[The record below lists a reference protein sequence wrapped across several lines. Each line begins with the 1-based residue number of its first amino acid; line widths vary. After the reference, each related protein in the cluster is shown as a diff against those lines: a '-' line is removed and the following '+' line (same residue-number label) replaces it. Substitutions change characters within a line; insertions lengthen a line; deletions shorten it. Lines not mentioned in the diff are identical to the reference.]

1 MVAELLRLRLRILA
15 NGFRRPPIQ
24 IAAIVVGLL
33 VAIVG
38 VVLFWQGAAW
48 VASLEDDTFAMR
60 ANTVVGSWLI
70 LAAILIP
77 LMAVRRVV
85 LSPRAFLGYPIS
97 PVGVGVTMLA
107 YTLIGPGILLVPM
120 TLASTLAW
128 PDEESRQV
136 AWAAAPL
143 LFLQTLL
150 TIQLARE
157 LGVALRRHPRI
168 AGWIDF
174 VSVLVLMLGGAVV
187 LAVIAPR
194 VPEWLDVVR
203 AVRPLNGF
211 LIALPD
217 VLADTPLGM
226 LWAAPGYASTY
237 VRDPATA
244 WQLVGISAL
253 IVVALLMIWLAVIA
267 VKLKPTRRL
276 PGPRRTRVPGWF
288 RHFPA
293 SASGAVAARSVT
305 YWLRDPRYRTVYE
318 VLPFVLVITLVA
330 LWIGGVPFAWAVL
343 VPLPLMTVLL
353 AWSTTHND
361 VAYDNTAVWQHI
373 AAQTPGADDRRGR
386 TVPVLILGVLLLGIG
401 IPLTV
406 WGHGDIAIAPA
417 LTGLCVALL
426 LGGVGVGS
434 LYSARFPYAAPRPG
448 DQAWETPQA
457 ATTQGVVAQGMSVLL
472 VLLCAAPTFALAVMW
487 WIRGGSWGW
496 AALAVGVVSGL
507 LVYIVGIRAGG
518 RSFDMRGPELL
529 AFTQRN

>member
-15 NGFRRPPIQ
+15 NGFRRPPAQ
-24 IAAIVVGLL
+24 VVAIVVGLL
-33 VAIVG
+33 VAVVG

-48 VASLEDDTFAMR
+48 VRSLGDDDFAMR
-60 ANTVVGSWLI
+60 ANTVVGSWLS
-70 LAAILIP
+70 LAALLVP

-85 LSPRAFLGYPIS
+85 LSPRAFLGYPIT
-97 PVGVGVTMLA
+97 PVAVGVTMLA

-120 TLASTLAW
+120 ALASTQAW
-128 PDEESRQV
+128 PDETSTQV

-150 TIQLARE
+150 VIQLARE
-157 LGVALRRHPRI
+157 VGVALRRHPRI

-174 VSVLVLMLGGAVV
+174 VSVLVLLLGGATV
-187 LAVIAPR
+187 LAILAPR
-194 VPEWLDVVR
+194 VPGMLDVVR
-203 AVRPLNGF
+203 SVRPLNRF
-211 LIALPD
+211 LLAVPD

-226 LWAAPGYASTY
+226 LWAAPGHASTTL
-237 VRDPATA
+237 RDPATA

-253 IVVALLMIWLAVIA
+253 LVLALLIVWLSLIA

-288 RHFPA
+288 RHFP
-293 SASGAVAARSVT
+293 STTGGAIAARSLT
-305 YWLRDPRYRTVYE
+305 YWFRDPRYRAVYA
-318 VLPFVLVITLVA
+318 VLPFVLVVTLVA
-330 LWIGGVPFAWAVL
+330 LWIGGVPFEYAVL

-353 AWSTTHND
+353 AWSTSHND

-373 AAQTPGADDRRGR
+373 AAQTPGLDDRRGR
-386 TVPVLILGVLLLGIG
+386 TVPVLMFGAVLLAVG

-406 WGHGDIAIAPA
+406 WGHGDLAIAPA
-417 LTGLCVALL
+417 FTGLCVALL
-426 LGGVGVGS
+426 LGGAGVGS

-457 ATTQGVVAQGMSVLL
+457 ATNQGVVAQGMSVLL
-472 VLLCAAPTFALAVMW
+472 VLLCAAPTFGLAALW
-487 WIRGGSWGW
+487 WIRGGTWGW
-496 AALAVGVVSGL
+496 AALAVGVVSGV
-507 LVYIVGIRAGG
+507 LVYVVGLRAGG
-518 RSFDMRGPELL
+518 RSFDARGPELL

>member
-15 NGFRRPPIQ
+15 NGFRRPPLQ
-24 IAAIVVGLL
+24 VVAIVVGLL

-38 VVLFWQGAAW
+38 VVLLWQGAAW
-48 VASLEDDTFAMR
+48 VGSLQDDTFAMR
-60 ANTVVGSWLI
+60 ANTVVGSWLT

-97 PVGVGVTMLA
+97 SVGVGVTMLA

-120 TLASTLAW
+120 ALATVRAW
-128 PDEESRQV
+128 PDASSVQV

-168 AGWIDF
+168 AGWVDF
-174 VSVLVLMLGGAVV
+174 VSVLVLLLGGAVV
-187 LAVIAPR
+187 LAIIAPR
-194 VPEWLDVVR
+194 VPALLDVVR
-203 AVRPLNGF
+203 AVRPLNHF
-211 LIALPD
+211 LLAVPD
-217 VLADTPLGM
+217 VLAETPLGM
-226 LWAAPGYASTY
+226 LWAAPGHASTTL
-237 VRDPATA
+237 RDPSSA
-244 WQLVGISAL
+244 WQLLGLSAL
-253 IVVALLMIWLAVIA
+253 IVLALLLAWLAVIA
-267 VKLKPTRRL
+267 VKLRPTRRL
-276 PGPRRTRVPGWF
+276 PAPRRTRVPGWF

-293 SASGAVAARSVT
+293 TASGAIAARSAT
-305 YWLRDPRYRTVYE
+305 YWLRDPRYRAVYE
-318 VLPFVLVITLVA
+318 VLPFVLVVTLLA

-361 VAYDNTAVWQHI
+361 VAYDNTAVWQHV
-373 AAQTPGADDRRGR
+373 AAQTAGSDDRRGR
-386 TVPVLILGVLLLGIG
+386 SVPVLILGFLLLAIG

-417 LTGLCVALL
+417 LTGFCVALL
-426 LGGVGVGS
+426 LGGIGVGN

-457 ATTQGVVAQGMSVLL
+457 ATNQGVVAQGMSVLL
-472 VLLCAAPTFALAVMW
+472 VLLAAAPTFALAIMW
-487 WIRGGSWGW
+487 WVRGGTWGW
-496 AALAVGVVSGL
+496 LALAVGVVSGV
-507 LVYIVGIRAGG
+507 LVYLVGVRSGG
-518 RSFDMRGPELL
+518 RTFDARGPELL